1 MVIYRLCLSA
11 ESLTV
16 RPVGSAPAVSW
27 RGSAD
32 TGSERRSDFAGRPET
47 VEGGVAE
54 RQTRWEGFQTR
65 TQSTSIQ
72 TYIRPCREIGLKI
85 EWRWKTFEI
94 LRYKA
99 NQKNFQVVIVIFCNY
114 TFAITILF
122 WVTIMYIKRQFK
134 ALKMSPNN
142 FKFNNFLVNNLISP
156 SACRIRQRGRLS
168 HRGRLSSSKR
178 DWKRRPTRLQLRRFV
193 VRQNR
198 VDADVERSLWSN
210 LRGLQKVEGN
220 LKHLCLVKIKKT

>member
-16 RPVGSAPAVSW
+16 RLVGSAPAVSW

-32 TGSERRSDFAGRPET
+32 TGSDRRSGFAGRPET

-65 TQSTSIQ
+65 MLSTSIQ
-72 TYIRPCREIGLKI
+72 IYIRPCREIGLKI

-99 NQKNFQVVIVIFCNY
+99 DWQMFNVFIVIFCNNNIILSNNY
-114 TFAITILF
+114 VHYKDSLQHSKCLRTILNSIIF
-122 WVTIMYIKRQFK
+122 
-134 ALKMSPNN
+134 
-142 FKFNNFLVNNLISP
+142 
-156 SACRIRQRGRLS
+156 
-168 HRGRLSSSKR
+168 
-178 DWKRRPTRLQLRRFV
+178 
-193 VRQNR
+193 
-198 VDADVERSLWSN
+198 
-210 LRGLQKVEGN
+210 
-220 LKHLCLVKIKKT
+220 

>member
-1 MVIYRLCLSA
+1 MIYRLCLSA

-16 RPVGSAPAVSW
+16 RHVGSALAVSW

-32 TGSERRSDFAGRPET
+32 TALDRRSDFAGRPGT
-47 VEGGVAE
+47 VEAGVAE

-65 TQSTSIQ
+65 TQSTSTQ

-99 NQKNFQVVIVIFCNY
+99 NQQIFQVFIVIFWSNSSN
-114 TFAITILF
+114 
-122 WVTIMYIKRQFK
+122 WVRIMHIKRQLK
-134 ALKMSPNN
+134 ALKISPNN
-142 FKFNNFLVNNLISP
+142 FKFDNFLVNNLISL
-156 SACRIRQRGRLS
+156 SACKICQRGRLS

-198 VDADVERSLWSN
+198 VDADVERSLWSY
-210 LRGLQKVEGN
+210 LRGLQKV
-220 LKHLCLVKIKKT
+220 